1 MTTDVSVLAISA
13 AGIGLIHTLL
23 GPDHYIPFIAMAR
36 AGDWS
41 LRKTALITSLCG
53 LGHVLGSVVLG
64 SIGII
69 LGLAV
74 SSLEVIEA
82 IRGDF
87 AAWALIAFGSAYM
100 LWGFRRA
107 ARTKPHKHSH
117 NHATGESHSHAH
129 MHFQTHAHV
138 HGRPARFSP
147 WALFVIFVLGP
158 CEPLIPL
165 LMYPAAKGSPIG
177 LGIVV
182 VVFALVTVATMLG
195 VVLPSAYGMRLIRL
209 DKMERFSH
217 ALAGASILLSG
228 MGIKLLAL

>member
-100 LWGFRRA
+100 LWSFRRA